1 MRVSRATRLIAAAL
15 WRSLLVVTL
24 VFVGLEFVF
33 KLLDELKSPYQ
44 HYTVEQM
51 VLVSL
56 LGLPRRIY
64 LDLPLIVLIGVAAG
78 LGGLAQ
84 HSALTVLRASG
95 LSILQILAKVLVS
108 LSPLCAGVLLIAQ
121 LGMPQAAQWAQ
132 SLEASYTRGDS
143 SAALWTR
150 DLDRYV
156 WLRGDAE
163 GSVATWRHL
172 TIDPE
177 TRQLSTLIESGSV
190 RLEAGSVQLADATRL
205 TLTPEQITQER
216 ATMTFDTG
224 LQASG
229 VRWLI

>member
-1 MRVSRATRLIAAAL
+1 MSVSRATRLIAAAL

-84 HSALTVLRASG
+84 HNALTVLRASG
-95 LSILQILAKVLVS
+95 LSVLQILAKVLVG
-108 LSPLCAGVLLIAQ
+108 LSPLCVGV
-121 LGMPQAAQWAQ
+121 
-132 SLEASYTRGDS
+132 
-143 SAALWTR
+143 
-150 DLDRYV
+150 
-156 WLRGDAE
+156 
-163 GSVATWRHL
+163 
-172 TIDPE
+172 
-177 TRQLSTLIESGSV
+177 
-190 RLEAGSVQLADATRL
+190 
-205 TLTPEQITQER
+205 
-216 ATMTFDTG
+216 
-224 LQASG
+224 
-229 VRWLI
+229 